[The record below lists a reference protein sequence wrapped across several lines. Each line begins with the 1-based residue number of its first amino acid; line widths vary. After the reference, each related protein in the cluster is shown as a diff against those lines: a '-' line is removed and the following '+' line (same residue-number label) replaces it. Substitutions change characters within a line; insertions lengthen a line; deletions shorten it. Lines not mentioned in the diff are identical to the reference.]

1 MCIDVLQKIP
11 TGCKVIDNSLEG
23 GIPTKSLT
31 LVYGEAETGKT
42 TLAMQVVVNCAMQGY
57 KILFVD
63 CDDTFSSRR
72 LSQIAAGK
80 LNKIAELIILMKP
93 RSFQEQTFVVDHL
106 NDYVT
111 KHFGLV
117 VVDTVTSLYSARIA
131 ENPQK
136 TFELN
141 RELNRHMGLLAQLAK
156 TNKIAILV
164 TSQVRSAFEEGYVSV
179 EPVATRV
186 LKFWAEIIIAMKPTE
201 NPRTIKA
208 IIEKGAKAPKQCAC
222 LLQIKERGL
231 SDALKP

>member
-1 MCIDVLQKIP
+1 MCVSVLQKVP
-11 TGCKVIDNSLEG
+11 TGCKAIDDVLEG

-42 TLAMQVVVNCAMQGY
+42 TLAMQTVANCAVQGY
-57 KILFVD
+57 KTLFVD

-72 LSQIAAGK
+72 LSQIAAGR
-80 LNKIAELIILMKP
+80 LNEIAELIILMKP
-93 RSFQEQTFVVDHL
+93 RSFQEQTFVIDHL
-106 NDYVT
+106 NDYIT
-111 KHFGLV
+111 RHFGLV
-117 VVDTVTSLYSARIA
+117 VIDTVTSLYSARIA

-141 RELNRHMGLLAQLAK
+141 RELNRQMGLLAQLAK

-186 LKFWAEIIIAMKPTE
+186 LKFWAETIIAMKPTE
-201 NPRTIKA
+201 KPRTMKA
-208 IIEKGAKAPKQCAC
+208 IIEKGVKTQQQYAC
-222 LLQIKERGL
+222 LLQIREGGL

>member
-1 MCIDVLQKIP
+1 MLQKIP
-11 TGCKVIDNSLEG
+11 TGCKAIDNALEG
-23 GIPTKSLT
+23 GIPTKGLT

-42 TLAMQVVVNCAMQGY
+42 TLAMQTVVNCAIRGY
-57 KILFVD
+57 KTLFVD

-72 LSQIAAGK
+72 LSQIAAGR
-80 LNKIAELIILMKP
+80 LNEIAELIILMKP
-93 RSFQEQTFVVDHL
+93 HSFQEQTFVVDHL
-106 NDYVT
+106 NEYVT
-111 KHFGLV
+111 TRFGLV
-117 VVDTVTSLYSARIA
+117 VIDTVTSLYSARIA

-141 RELNRHMGLLAQLAK
+141 RELNRQMGLLAQLAR
-156 TNKIAILV
+156 TNRIAILV

-186 LKFWAEIIIAMKPTE
+186 LKFWAETIIAMKPTE

-208 IIEKGAKAPKQCAC
+208 TIEKGAKTQQQHIC
-222 LLQIKERGL
+222 LLQIRESGI

>member
-1 MCIDVLQKIP
+1 MCVSVLQKIP
-11 TGCKVIDNSLEG
+11 TGCKTLDKDLEG

-42 TLAMQVVVNCAMQGY
+42 TLAIQTVVNCAMQGY
-57 KILFVD
+57 KTLFID

-72 LSQIAAGK
+72 LSQIAVGR
-80 LNKIAELIILMKP
+80 LNEIAELIILIKP
-93 RSFQEQTFVVDHL
+93 RSFQEQIYVVDHL
-106 NDYVT
+106 GDYVT

-117 VVDTVTSLYSARIA
+117 VIDTVTSLYSARIA

-136 TFELN
+136 TFEHN
-141 RELNRHMGLLAQLAK
+141 RELNRQMGLLAQLAK

-186 LKFWAEIIIAMKPTE
+186 LKFWAETIIAMKPTE
-201 NPRTIKA
+201 NPKIIRA
-208 IIEKGAKAPKQCAC
+208 VIEKGSKAQRQCDC
-222 LLQIKERGL
+222 LLQIRETGL
-231 SDALKP
+231 SDAIKS

>member
-1 MCIDVLQKIP
+1 MCAGMLQKIP
-11 TGCKVIDNSLEG
+11 TGCKALDNALEG

-42 TLAMQVVVNCAMQGY
+42 TLAMHVVVNCAMRGY
-57 KILFVD
+57 KTLFVD

-72 LSQIAAGK
+72 LSQVAGGK
-80 LNKIAELIILMKP
+80 LNEIAELIILMKP
-93 RSFQEQTFVVDHL
+93 RSFQEQTYVIDHL

-117 VVDTVTSLYSARIA
+117 VIDTVTSLYSARIA
-131 ENPQK
+131 ENPGK

-141 RELNRHMGLLAQLAK
+141 RELNRQMGLLAQLAK
-156 TNKIAILV
+156 TNGIAILV
-164 TSQVRSAFEEGYVSV
+164 TSQVRSTFEEGYVSV

-186 LKFWAEIIIAMKPTE
+186 LKFWAETIIAMKPTE

-208 IIEKGAKAPKQCAC
+208 TIEKGAKTQQQYTC
-222 LLQIKERGL
+222 LLQVVESGL
-231 SDALKP
+231 GDAPKP